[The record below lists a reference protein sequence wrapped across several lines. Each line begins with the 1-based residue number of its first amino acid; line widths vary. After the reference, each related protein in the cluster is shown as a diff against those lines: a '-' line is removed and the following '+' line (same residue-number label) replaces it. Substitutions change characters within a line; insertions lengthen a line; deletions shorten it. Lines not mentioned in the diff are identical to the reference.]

1 MICVSLPEKNV
12 TQSIRIIVTF
22 ILVKI
27 PSPLNLLTPM
37 KKLSVWALTLLLA
50 ATISLPLSATTNP
63 SPAAAPATPTAEA
76 QVLLNR
82 LNEINAMDKAPLS
95 GTEKRKL
102 RKEVKTIK
110 KELAQANGGVYLSVG
125 AVIIIILLLIL
136 LL

>member
-1 MICVSLPEKNV
+1 
-12 TQSIRIIVTF
+12 
-22 ILVKI
+22 
-27 PSPLNLLTPM
+27 M

>member
-1 MICVSLPEKNV
+1 
-12 TQSIRIIVTF
+12 
-22 ILVKI
+22 
-27 PSPLNLLTPM
+27 M
-37 KKLSVWALTLLLA
+37 KKITVWVVTMMLA
-50 ATISLPLSATTNP
+50 ATISLPLSAAINP
-63 SPAAAPATPTAEA
+63 VPVTATAPAIPSAEA
-76 QVLLNR
+76 QSLLNR
-82 LNEINAMDKAPLS
+82 LNEINAMDKAPLT

>member
-1 MICVSLPEKNV
+1 
-12 TQSIRIIVTF
+12 
-22 ILVKI
+22 
-27 PSPLNLLTPM
+27 M
-37 KKLSVWALTLLLA
+37 KKLSLWALTFVLA
-50 ATISLPLSATTNP
+50 ATISLPLSAATDPISAT
-63 SPAAAPATPTAEA
+63 ATAPATPSADS

>member
-1 MICVSLPEKNV
+1 
-12 TQSIRIIVTF
+12 
-22 ILVKI
+22 
-27 PSPLNLLTPM
+27 M

-50 ATISLPLSATTNP
+50 ATISLPLSAATT
-63 SPAAAPATPTAEA
+63 PATAPATPSAEA

-82 LNEINAMDKAPLS
+82 LNEINTMDKAPLS

>member
-1 MICVSLPEKNV
+1 
-12 TQSIRIIVTF
+12 
-22 ILVKI
+22 
-27 PSPLNLLTPM
+27 M
-37 KKLSVWALTLLLA
+37 KKITVWVVTMMLA
-50 ATISLPLSATTNP
+50 TTISLPLSAAINP
-63 SPAAAPATPTAEA
+63 VPVTATAPATPSAEA
-76 QVLLNR
+76 QSLLNR
-82 LNEINAMDKAPLS
+82 LNEINAMDKAPLT

>member
-1 MICVSLPEKNV
+1 
-12 TQSIRIIVTF
+12 
-22 ILVKI
+22 
-27 PSPLNLLTPM
+27 M
-37 KKLSVWALTLLLA
+37 KKLTVWVVALMLA
-50 ATISLPLSATTNP
+50 ATISLPLSAATNP
-63 SPAAAPATPTAEA
+63 VPVPVTATAPAIPSAEA
-76 QVLLNR
+76 QALLNR
-82 LNEINAMDKAPLS
+82 LNEINALDKAPLT

>member
-1 MICVSLPEKNV
+1 
-12 TQSIRIIVTF
+12 
-22 ILVKI
+22 
-27 PSPLNLLTPM
+27 M
-37 KKLSVWALTLLLA
+37 KKLSVWALTLLLV
-50 ATISLPLSATTNP
+50 ATISLPLSAATT
-63 SPAAAPATPTAEA
+63 PATAPATPSAEA